1 MPVARPEMATLVA
14 PELPGEFTGA
24 ICQGSAYPPMTWD
37 YEVVGESPADR
48 EDRYALAASICRE
61 CPVRALCA
69 HVGESDELAHG
80 VWGGRL
86 FSPGRCFTGH
96 VERSLQAPFSVVR
109 QLRG

>member
-37 YEVVGESPADR
+37 YTLAEESPADR
-48 EDRYALAASICRE
+48 EDRYARAAAVCRA
-61 CPVRALCA
+61 CPVRDLCA
-69 HVGESDELAHG
+69 RVAEGDELAHG

-86 FSPGRCFTGH
+86 FSPGRSFTGH
-96 VERSLQAPFSVVR
+96 VERSLLAPFSVVR
-109 QLRG
+109 ILRG